1 MRHLGLRLQI
11 FLAILLV
18 SLGAVLTVGLIARNA
33 LSAAFD
39 TYLASLPTPTGGMPG
54 RGRMGRMILGAAEQT
69 FVASVDRSVYIGAV
83 VAVLITAVVAVLLA
97 RYLSRPIRTLETA
110 AEGLAAGDLTHR
122 VVPAGPNEVAALGD
136 AFNRMADSLEEA
148 EVLRRRLIAD
158 VAHEL
163 RNPIAAARV
172 HAEGMAEGILPPT
185 QARFEALVSDL
196 GHLSVLVN
204 DLQELAVAEA
214 GQLRYDMAPLDLADL
229 VARETARAAE
239 SAPAG
244 VVLSAEGVTM
254 PVWIAG
260 DDLRLSEVLRNL
272 LSNAIRH
279 TPEGSVVVGVSPDS
293 DGRVEVRVTDS
304 GEGIPAEDLPY
315 IFERFYRADAARSAD
330 TGGAGLGLAIA
341 RRIVEDHGGAVFVED
356 APEGG
361 AVVGFRLP
369 LAQELGA

>member
-1 MRHLGLRLQI
+1 
-11 FLAILLV
+11 
-18 SLGAVLTVGLIARNA
+18 
-33 LSAAFD
+33 
-39 TYLASLPTPTGGMPG
+39 
-54 RGRMGRMILGAAEQT
+54 
-69 FVASVDRSVYIGAV
+69 
-83 VAVLITAVVAVLLA
+83 
-97 RYLSRPIRTLETA
+97 
-110 AEGLAAGDLTHR
+110 
-122 VVPAGPNEVAALGD
+122 
-136 AFNRMADSLEEA
+136 
-148 EVLRRRLIAD
+148 
-158 VAHEL
+158 
-163 RNPIAAARV
+163 V

-341 RRIVEDHGGAVFVED
+341 RRIVEDHGGTVFVED